1 MTNREIRR
9 RIVSVQETV
18 KITKAMYSISMAKMI
33 AAKAALPAAT
43 EYRDVC
49 ARIIRAV
56 SASFPNDIF
65 FSKRGDRTGF
75 LVIAADKGL
84 CGDHNAQ
91 IIECAKTAVDGLEE
105 RYIFTVGNVAHESFT
120 KAGYEV
126 DMEYLR
132 ASTSYSAAAAI
143 ADDMM
148 YLYENDMLDEIKV
161 VYTDAGKNVVTV
173 DTLLPIEAGQEKVE
187 TEPFTASTL
196 HHCVRDHLIAT
207 LRYMLMSSSL
217 AEHTA
222 RARIMSQSTDNAEE
236 MIGEL
241 TAKYNRARQESITRA
256 LQDGRVTDSVL

>member
-1 MTNREIRR
+1 VTNREIKR

-33 AAKAALPAAT
+33 AAKAALPAAI

-49 ARIIRAV
+49 ARILRTV
-56 SASFPNDIF
+56 SASFPKESF
-65 FSKRGDRTGF
+65 FLQKGERTGF

-84 CGDHNAQ
+84 CGDHNVQ
-91 IIECAKTAVDGLEE
+91 VFECAKAAIDQTEE
-105 RYIFTVGNVAHESFT
+105 RYIFTVGNVALDSFT
-120 KAGYEV
+120 KAGYAV

-132 ASTSYSAAAAI
+132 ASTSYAAASAI
-143 ADDMM
+143 ADDMLL
-148 YLYENDMLDEIKV
+148 LYENDMLDTIKV
-161 VYTDAGKNVVTV
+161 VYTEAGKSAVTV
-173 DTLLPIEAGQEKVE
+173 ETLLPIEAGEEKVE
-187 TEPFTASTL
+187 IEPFTPSSL
-196 HHCVRDHLIAT
+196 HHCVREHLIAT

-256 LQDGRVTDSVL
+256 LQDGRVTDKSI